1 MRILI
6 SKSGSD
12 SRYGAQAGFTLTEI
26 LVASTIFIML
36 VGGVIVVNLFGL
48 RIFQMSQTKLEI
60 SQWSRET
67 IVRLTDEIHVC
78 NNEQVGVVSNGIFM
92 AFLDGD
98 TQQGNGLLLNTSTNT
113 NNFIIYFVNTAD
125 QTFRQTTDAGSNGTS
140 TVILASCGHEP
151 TPPFSA
157 EDFSGNVLTNYN
169 ANNQVIH
176 MTLEFYQPAFFMQNS
191 SYYKLETSIK
201 QRIVQ

>member
-78 NNEQVGVVSNGIFM
+78 NNAQVGVVSNGIFM

-125 QTFRQTTDAGSNGTS
+125 QTFRRTTQDPGS
-140 TVILASCGHEP
+140 TVILASAV
-151 TPPFSA
+151 TNTLPFSA
-157 EDFSGNVLTNYN
+157 EDFSGNVLTNN
-169 ANNQVIH
+169 SNSQVIH
-176 MTLEFYQPAFFMQNS
+176 VALEFYQPAFFMQNS